1 MAHYLLNEILL
12 IVNNL
17 NRFNRERI
25 TFLEF
30 LEILRELNMIPP
42 SYEPSNDDEVYDLWA
57 MLCQGN
63 RDLSA
68 CLVNYAILL
77 LAVVNIKG
85 QPSAIKR
92 FFESVP
98 YLESSRVTMSVN
110 GNRRRTTNVA
120 VIEKPFKKNKEGF
133 FELTQTEVHRIYR
146 TFQNF
151 RVTRMH
157 LGQIGRK
164 IEIIQNRSNEKHP
177 FHPQISDRSRR
188 IANKGSNRKCR
199 HDLYTSRDKENY
211 EECTFQPNIYK
222 SSSKKKNVGIRKS

>member
-1 MAHYLLNEILL
+1 
-12 IVNNL
+12 
-17 NRFNRERI
+17 
-25 TFLEF
+25 
-30 LEILRELNMIPP
+30 MIPP
-42 SYEPSNDDEVYDLWA
+42 SYEPSNDDEVYELWA

-68 CLVNYAILL
+68 CLVNFAMLL

-98 YLESSRVTMSVN
+98 YMESSRVTMGPST
-110 GNRRRTTNVA
+110 RRRTTNI

-133 FELTQTEVHRIYR
+133 FELTQAEVHRIYR

-164 IEIIQNRSNEKHP
+164 IEIVQSRSNEKFS
-177 FHPQISDRSRR
+177 FHPQISDRSRK
-188 IANKGSNRKCR
+188 IASRGSSRKCR
-199 HDLYTSRDKENY
+199 HGMYSSRDK
-211 EECTFQPNIYK
+211 
-222 SSSKKKNVGIRKS
+222 